1 MEFLAGFVNKFNQVF
16 ALLLVLLLGWVLG
29 FGWISVDKIAADAS
43 LWLTL
48 LDLSDGGEKGVI
60 IEAGY
65 FLFQVNDNWIGVGKT
80 HTGWFD
86 IPVAIYAYL
95 GGLIYT
101 LFNIFFSWSPSIDLE
116 IKIAKQL
123 DPILGEVDEEYAAK
137 KWDHQKEYEE
147 HILQHKTLGIIV
159 LVCILLV
166 LLAATSGVFYPDSN
180 VTSILGINI
189 DYWYYATMGVAVIGL
204 LCGVFFF
211 FFLKETE
218 FHKKNINSAAA
229 SDEEKT

>member
-1 MEFLAGFVNKFNQVF
+1 MEFLAGFVNKLNQIA
-16 ALLLVLLLGWVLG
+16 ALLLVLLLGWILG
-29 FGWISVDKIAADAS
+29 FGWFNVSANDSI
-43 LWLTL
+43 WMTL
-48 LDLSDGGEKGVI
+48 LDLSDGGEKGII
-60 IEAGY
+60 IEGGY
-65 FLFQVNDNWIGVGKT
+65 FLFQVNNNWIGIGKT

-86 IPVAIYAYL
+86 IPFAIYAYL

-101 LFNIFFSWSPSIDLE
+101 LFNIFFSWTPSTNLE
-116 IKIAKQL
+116 KKISKQL

-137 KWDHQKEYEE
+137 EWDHQKEYEE

-166 LLAATSGVFYPDSN
+166 LLATTSGVFFPDSD

-189 DYWYYATMGVAVIGL
+189 DYWFYAIMGVVVVGL
-204 LCGVFFF
+204 LCGASFLLT
-211 FFLKETE
+211 LKETE
-218 FHKKNINSAAA
+218 FHKKNIISAAE